1 LKRVGLPLDLPEGN
15 FFVESIVIEESDRER
30 LLLVYN
36 LWRKLSNKLIE
47 FGGRGVNLPEVL
59 SESCFCLEKKCIRVV
74 DSISGANSSWDCY
87 DLKTSKRIQIK
98 ACSVLPDLTSFGP
111 TSEWDEIYFMDF
123 YREGE
128 WDGTFDIYKIEDE
141 DIYNMV
147 VNVSEGETFRDQQT
161 QGRRPR
167 FSIYNRIILP
177 KGLSPIMTG
186 SLKDKDV

>member
-1 LKRVGLPLDLPEGN
+1 MKRVGLPLDLPEGN

-141 DIYNMV
+141 DIYNHI
-147 VNVSEGETFRDQQT
+147 VNVSKGETFRDQQN

-167 FSIYNRIILP
+167 FSIFSQIIQRRKIKPVL
-177 KGLSPIMTG
+177 TG
-186 SLKDKDV
+186 RLK